1 MKLHA
6 RAVQT
11 ARTAS
16 VISRIFPPRFVDQ
29 EAADRVVIDPLRL
42 DVDLVQ
48 LIVQNAITL
57 VVPENVERALEGLL
71 DHTSYRNC
79 TPGLHVHVAV
89 AYDLDL
95 WHWKITASIYFF
107 SLIVQFKENALRI
120 FLENVLIHVT

>member
-48 LIVQNAITL
+48 LVVQNAITL
-57 VVPENVERALEGLL
+57 VVPENVERALEGLF

-79 TPGLHVHVAV
+79 TPGLHVHIAV

-95 WHWKITASIYFF
+95 WHWKITANIYFF
-107 SLIVQFKENALRI
+107 SLTIQ
-120 FLENVLIHVT
+120 

>member
-16 VISRIFPPRFVDQ
+16 VISRIFPPRFMNQ
-29 EAADRVVIDPLRL
+29 ETADCVVIDPLRL
-42 DVDLVQ
+42 DIDLVQ
-48 LIVQNAITL
+48 LVVQNAITL
-57 VVPENVERALEGLL
+57 VVPENVERALERLF

-79 TPGLHVHVAV
+79 TSGLHVHVAI

-95 WHWKITASIYFF
+95 WH
-107 SLIVQFKENALRI
+107 
-120 FLENVLIHVT
+120 